1 MTRKVASNTR
11 SIIVFRRVF
20 LLLFLRDPW
29 AGNRHRRIPAVP
41 HIKLKFIEHAQQNA
55 RLLVRDYYWPHPYVS
70 VCDVAQT
77 PNFRLSKTN
86 NKTKNLG
93 NVKFYRGRSPLL
105 MIGSWQGWLFE
116 IWIKKKWRTYIACT
130 FLRGYHYGGLYE
142 TLYTP
147 RYLFI
152 WVKTLMMCTT
162 IFPSAPRLTFSKR
175 L

>member
-1 MTRKVASNTR
+1 MLFDRSLASFINNIIYIDRPNNYKIWLEVVCTIFCFLKMTSFHTPHNNFKTLLLPSR
-11 SIIVFRRVF
+11 SIAVFRRVF

-55 RLLVRDYYWPHPYVS
+55 RLLVRDYSWPHPYVS

-105 MIGSWQGWLFE
+105 MIGPWQGWLFE
-116 IWIKKKWRTYIACT
+116 IWI
-130 FLRGYHYGGLYE
+130 
-142 TLYTP
+142 
-147 RYLFI
+147 
-152 WVKTLMMCTT
+152 
-162 IFPSAPRLTFSKR
+162 
-175 L
+175 

>member
-1 MTRKVASNTR
+1 MLFDRSLASFINNIIFIDRPNNYKIWLEVVCTIFCFLKMTSFHTPHNNFKILLLPSR
-11 SIIVFRRVF
+11 SIAVFRRVF
-20 LLLFLRDPW
+20 LLLFLHDPW

-55 RLLVRDYYWPHPYVS
+55 RLLVRDYSWPHPYVS

-105 MIGSWQGWLFE
+105 MIGPWQGWLFE
-116 IWIKKKWRTYIACT
+116 IWI
-130 FLRGYHYGGLYE
+130 
-142 TLYTP
+142 
-147 RYLFI
+147 
-152 WVKTLMMCTT
+152 
-162 IFPSAPRLTFSKR
+162 
-175 L
+175 